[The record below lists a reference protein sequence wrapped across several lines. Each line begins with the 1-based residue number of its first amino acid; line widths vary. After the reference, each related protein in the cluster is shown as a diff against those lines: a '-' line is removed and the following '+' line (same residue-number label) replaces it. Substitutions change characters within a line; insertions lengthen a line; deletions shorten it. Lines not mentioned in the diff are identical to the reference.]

1 MFTEE
6 PDLCEGNRNWLSSL
20 ASDHPGGFSV
30 EVNWWA
36 RLCQL
41 VSRFFCASFRRC
53 ETHLSTLQISL
64 ICFFVFGVCMC
75 VLSKFPTLFLPPLCV
90 LPDRLNLLMDPTGT
104 ED

>member
-30 EVNWWA
+30 EVNWCA

-41 VSRFFCASFRRC
+41 ASRFLCGSFRRC
-53 ETHLSTLQISL
+53 KTHLSTLHIFL
-64 ICFFVFGVCMC
+64 IRFVRQKVFSVCVC
-75 VLSKFPTLFLPPLCV
+75 VFSV
-90 LPDRLNLLMDPTGT
+90 QMNA
-104 ED
+104 